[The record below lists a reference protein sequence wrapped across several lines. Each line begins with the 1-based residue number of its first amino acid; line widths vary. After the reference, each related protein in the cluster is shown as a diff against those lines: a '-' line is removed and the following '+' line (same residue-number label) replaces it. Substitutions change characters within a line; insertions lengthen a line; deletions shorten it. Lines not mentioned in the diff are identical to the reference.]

1 MSKHVLVTGGAGFI
15 GSHVVDGLL
24 ARGHAVTV
32 LDNLLPQVHGDA
44 ERDADGWPIYLD
56 PRAKRIAGDLID
68 ADLFEASL
76 KGVTHL
82 VHLAASVGVG
92 QSMTNIV
99 DYTRNN
105 VMTAAGMLQV
115 LSQRPHTVERV
126 IVASS
131 MSIYGEGAYRLPSG
145 AIVAPE
151 LRSHDQLSARR
162 WELSHNGEELI
173 PIATTEEKLLK
184 PASIYAINKRDH
196 EEMFVAVGRALQIP
210 TVALRLFNAYG
221 SRQALSN
228 PYTGVAAIFIS
239 RLLNDQPPLV
249 FEDGNQQRDFV
260 HVHDVANAFVT
271 VLDSDRAV
279 WDVFNVGSGSPITVA
294 EIATTLARMLG
305 KDIPPEFLGKYR
317 VGDIRH
323 CFPDISKI
331 DETFGFKPQR
341 SFDEGMQ
348 ELISWVSVTKAPVD
362 RTKTTVAELEKQ
374 KLLV

>member
-1 MSKHVLVTGGAGFI
+1 
-15 GSHVVDGLL
+15 
-24 ARGHAVTV
+24 
-32 LDNLLPQVHGDA
+32 
-44 ERDADGWPIYLD
+44 
-56 PRAKRIAGDLID
+56 
-68 ADLFEASL
+68 
-76 KGVTHL
+76 
-82 VHLAASVGVG
+82 
-92 QSMTNIV
+92 
-99 DYTRNN
+99 
-105 VMTAAGMLQV
+105 
-115 LSQRPHTVERV
+115 

-131 MSIYGEGAYRLPSG
+131 MSIYGEGAYRLPSSG

-151 LRSHDQLSARR
+151 LRNHDQLSARR
-162 WELSHNGEELI
+162 WELFLDGEELI
-173 PIATTEEKLLK
+173 PAPTSEEKPLK

-271 VLDSDRAV
+271 ALESDAAV
-279 WDVFNVGSGSPITVA
+279 WDVFNVGSGTPITVA
-294 EIATTLARMLG
+294 AIATTLARMLG
-305 KDIPPEFLGKYR
+305 KDIAPEFLGKYR

-331 DETFGFKPQR
+331 DETFGFRPQR